1 MVEFIFRLEFSIS
14 CYLISDFLLLYKAS
28 DSAIALELSGFCL
41 RENSVKDFWSL
52 SELRALL
59 EEELLMDGILEA

>member
-41 RENSVKDFWSL
+41 RENSVKDF
-52 SELRALL
+52 
-59 EEELLMDGILEA
+59 